1 MFIHDII
8 KINYI
13 NEGYLPNYPY
23 HLITDKEMIEA
34 FLKVDEGYFAVNY
47 PCIDDSL
54 ADDYAK
60 LLTFITDKLNDYID
74 NESEI
79 PNWIYSYMVGSVIS
93 MNSDPEDVYSLESLL
108 NLDTNLWGS
117 EFNLQLAKE
126 CLSVSKDWVKKLP
139 AKYENRPPS
148 MFGELHVIKSLR
160 IDNIS
165 QWKRE

>member
-23 HLITDKEMIEA
+23 HLTTDKEMIEA
-34 FLKVDEGYFAVNY
+34 FLKPDEGYFAVNY
-47 PCIDDSL
+47 PCIDNSL
-54 ADDYAK
+54 TDDYAT
-60 LLTFITDKLNDYID
+60 LLTFITTKLNDYID
-74 NESEI
+74 SGASI
-79 PNWIYSYMVGSVIS
+79 PSWIYSYMIGSVIS
-93 MNSDPEDVYSLESLL
+93 INSEPEDIYSLESLL

-117 EFNLQLAKE
+117 EFNLQLANE

-139 AKYENRPPS
+139 SKYGNRPPS

-160 IDNIS
+160 INSIS
-165 QWKRE
+165 Q

>member
-23 HLITDKEMIEA
+23 HLITDREMIEA
-34 FLKVDEGYFAVNY
+34 FLKPNEGYFAANY

-79 PNWIYSYMVGSVIS
+79 PNWIYSYMIGSVIS
-93 MNSDPEDVYSLESLL
+93 INSDPEDVYSLESLL
-108 NLDTNLWGS
+108 NLDKNLWGS

-139 AKYENRPPS
+139 SKYENRPPS

-165 QWKRE
+165 Q